1 MTIMGEHTPILISV
15 LSFLFIFL
23 TSLGI
28 LHYFHGLKKKRALKG
43 RIRGTRGVVMP
54 ALAKDSPSNSS
65 NGVKDLILNILSSIG
80 LGVARKKATDY
91 SKMRPKFLQAGFRRE
106 NAQAV
111 FWGAKCLFAILLP
124 IGFFFVPLSY
134 EKLLSIQGTVAIFIF
149 LSFTGFIL
157 PDLWLR
163 RKIKKRK
170 QRLFRG
176 FPDALDL
183 LVVCVEAGMGLDSA
197 INRVAEEIRLTNK
210 TLSYELRLL
219 NLELRAGKPRRD
231 ALSDLAMRTD
241 LEDVKSLTTLLIQ
254 ADKFGTNVANS
265 LRVYSDSFR
274 TKRFQKA
281 EEVAEKIP
289 IKLLLPLIFCIF
301 PALFIV
307 ILGPAAIRI
316 YDAIQFLQQQ

>member
-15 LSFLFIFL
+15 VSFLFIFL

-28 LHYFHGLKKKRALKG
+28 LHYSRGLRQKRALKG
-43 RIRGTRGVVMP
+43 KILSTPSVTVP
-54 ALAKDSPSNSS
+54 ALTKDAPSKSS
-65 NGVKDLILNILSSIG
+65 IGVKDRILNILSSIG
-80 LGVARKKATDY
+80 LSVARKKASDH
-91 SKMRPKFLQAGFRRE
+91 SRMRLKFLRAGFRRE

-111 FWGAKCLFAILLP
+111 FWGAKCLFAVLLP
-124 IGFFFVPLSY
+124 LGFLFVPLSS
-134 EKLLSIQGTVAIFIF
+134 EKLLSTPATVSIFLF
-149 LSFTGFIL
+149 LSFAGFIL
-157 PDLWLR
+157 PDLWLK

-170 QRLFRG
+170 QRLFKG

-183 LVVCVEAGMGLDSA
+183 LVVCVEAGMGLDAA

-210 TLSYELRLL
+210 TLSDELRLL

-274 TKRFQKA
+274 IKRFQKA
-281 EEVAEKIP
+281 EELAAKIP
-289 IKLLLPLIFCIF
+289 VKLLIPLIFCIF

-307 ILGPAAIRI
+307 ILGPAGIRI
-316 YDAIQFLQQQ
+316 YNAVQFLKDL